1 MISKIEHMYAP
12 FVISSI
18 ADENEAGKKTE
29 TDLLIHEFL
38 NQHLKLSTY
47 GEGLT
52 GIAFVYIVTP
62 PIDVIHHDEI
72 IYRAKKKELYIEM
85 RLPYE
90 KVAAASEAEVLQM
103 MAQKYLQ
110 TFQEK
115 SLWKK
120 LKHFDCER
128 FSRDVQRLFEEK
140 EWLEVVELV

>member
-1 MISKIEHMYAP
+1 MISKSEHMYAP

-18 ADENEAGKKTE
+18 ADEDEVGKKVE

-52 GIAFVYIVTP
+52 GIAFVFIVTP

-110 TFQEK
+110 TFQDK

-120 LKHFDCER
+120 LKGFDCEG
-128 FSRDVQRLFEEK
+128 FSRDVQRLFEEQG
-140 EWLEVVELV
+140 WLNVVELV

>member
-1 MISKIEHMYAP
+1 MYAP

-18 ADENEAGKKTE
+18 ADEDEVGKKVE
-29 TDLLIHEFL
+29 TDLLIHELL

-62 PIDVIHHDEI
+62 PIDIIHHDEI
-72 IYRAKKKELYIEM
+72 IYRPKRKELYIEM

-90 KVAAASEAEVLQM
+90 KVATASQVEVLRM

-115 SLWKK
+115 SLQKK
-120 LKHFDCER
+120 LKDFDWES
-128 FSRDVQRLFEEK
+128 FLRDVQQLFEEQEWFK
-140 EWLEVVELV
+140 EVELV

>member
-1 MISKIEHMYAP
+1 MISKTEHMYAP

-18 ADENEAGKKTE
+18 ADEDEVGKKVE
-29 TDLLIHEFL
+29 ADLLIQELL
-38 NQHLKLSTY
+38 NQHLKLSAY
-47 GEGLT
+47 GEGLS

-72 IYRAKKKELYIEM
+72 SYRAKKKELYIEM

-90 KVAAASEAEVLQM
+90 KVAAVSEAEVLQM

-110 TFQEK
+110 TFHDK

-120 LKHFDCER
+120 LKGFDCEG
-128 FSRDVQRLFEEK
+128 FSRDVQRLFEEQG
-140 EWLEVVELV
+140 WLNVVEFV

>member
-1 MISKIEHMYAP
+1 MYAP

-18 ADENEAGKKTE
+18 ADEDEVGKKVE
-29 TDLLIHEFL
+29 TDLLIQEFL

-47 GEGLT
+47 GQVLM

-72 IYRAKKKELYIEM
+72 DYRAKKKELFIQM
-85 RLPYE
+85 RLPYD
-90 KVAAASEAEVLQM
+90 KVAAATEAEVWHM

-110 TFQEK
+110 TFQDK

-120 LKHFDCER
+120 LKGFDCEG
-128 FSRDVQRLFEEK
+128 FSKDVQRLFEEQG
-140 EWLEVVELV
+140 WINVVELV

>member
-1 MISKIEHMYAP
+1 MYAS

-18 ADENEAGKKTE
+18 ADDDEVGKKVE

-38 NQHLKLSTY
+38 NKHLKLSAY

-62 PIDVIHHDEI
+62 PIDAIHEEEI
-72 IYRAKKKELYIEM
+72 IYSAQKKELYIEM

-90 KVAAASEAEVLQM
+90 KVATASEAEVLQL

-110 TFQEK
+110 AFQEK

-120 LKHFDCER
+120 LKGFDCEG
-128 FSRDVQRLFEEK
+128 FSRDVQRLFEER
-140 EWLEVVELV
+140 EWLKVVELV

>member
-1 MISKIEHMYAP
+1 MYAP
-12 FVISSI
+12 LVISSI
-18 ADENEAGKKTE
+18 ADEDEVGKKV
-29 TDLLIHEFL
+29 DANNILLIEELL

-62 PIDVIHHDEI
+62 PIDIIHHDEI

-110 TFQEK
+110 TFQDT

-120 LKHFDCER
+120 LKNFDCEG
-128 FSRDVQRLFEEK
+128 FSRDVQRLFEEQ
-140 EWLEVVELV
+140 EWLNVVELV

>member
-1 MISKIEHMYAP
+1 MISKTEHMYAP

-18 ADENEAGKKTE
+18 ADEDEVGKKVE
-29 TDLLIHEFL
+29 TDLLIQEFL

-62 PIDVIHHDEI
+62 PIDVIHQDEI

-85 RLPYE
+85 RLSYE
-90 KVAAASEAEVLQM
+90 KVVAASDAEVLQM

-110 TFQEK
+110 TFQDK

-120 LKHFDCER
+120 LKGFDCKG
-128 FSRDVQRLFEEK
+128 FSRDVQRLFEEQ
-140 EWLEVVELV
+140 EWLKVVELV

>member
-1 MISKIEHMYAP
+1 MISKTEHMYAP

-18 ADENEAGKKTE
+18 ADEDEVGKKVE
-29 TDLLIHEFL
+29 TDLLIHELL

-62 PIDVIHHDEI
+62 PIDAIHGEEI
-72 IYRAKKKELYIEM
+72 IYKAKKKELYIEM
-85 RLPYE
+85 RLPYD

-110 TFQEK
+110 TFQDK

-120 LKHFDCER
+120 LKGVDCEG
-128 FSRDVQRLFEEK
+128 FSRDVQRLFEEQG
-140 EWLEVVELV
+140 WLNVVELV

>member
-1 MISKIEHMYAP
+1 MISKTEHMYAP

-18 ADENEAGKKTE
+18 ADEDEVGKKVE

-52 GIAFVYIVTP
+52 GIALVYIVTP
-62 PIDVIHHDEI
+62 PIDAIHEEEVI
-72 IYRAKKKELYIEM
+72 YSAKKKELYIEM

-90 KVAAASEAEVLQM
+90 KVAAASEAEVLQK

-120 LKHFDCER
+120 LKDFDCEG
-128 FSRDVQRLFEEK
+128 FAKDVQRLFEEWG
-140 EWLEVVELV
+140 WLNVVELV